1 MQIPESI
8 LSNWRNLVADLK
20 PAPGFVVTKHDEP
33 IDDTVYPTEEAA
45 FAVAEELGGLP
56 YGVQPYLECITVGYS
71 PQTESWGYQTGDN
84 SFTGGAY
91 GHPFWGVVWI
101 GADADPAEVAD
112 EIAGDI
118 LSQVN

>member
-8 LSNWRNLVADLK
+8 LSDWRNLVTSIK

-33 IDDTVYPTEEAA
+33 IDDTVYSTEDAAGEAL
-45 FAVAEELGGLP
+45 EELGGLP
-56 YGVQPYLECITVGYS
+56 YGVQPRLVCVTVGYS
-71 PQTESWGYQTGDN
+71 PQSESWGYQTGDN

-112 EIAGDI
+112 EIAEDI

>member
-1 MQIPESI
+1 MNIPDSVISDWRSLVASI
-8 LSNWRNLVADLK
+8 LPD
-20 PAPGFVVTKHDEP
+20 PGFIVTRHDEP

-45 FAVAEELGGLP
+45 AAVVKEFCGLP
-56 YGVQPYLECITVGYS
+56 YGVAPVSECLTVGYS
-71 PQTESWGYQTGDN
+71 PQSESWGYQTGDN

-101 GADADPAEVAD
+101 GADADPSEVAD
-112 EIAGDI
+112 EIAEDI

>member
-1 MQIPESI
+1 MTIPDSI
-8 LSNWRNLVADLK
+8 LSDWRNLVADLK
-20 PAPGFVVTKHDEP
+20 PAPGFVVTKHEEP

-112 EIAGDI
+112 EIAEDI